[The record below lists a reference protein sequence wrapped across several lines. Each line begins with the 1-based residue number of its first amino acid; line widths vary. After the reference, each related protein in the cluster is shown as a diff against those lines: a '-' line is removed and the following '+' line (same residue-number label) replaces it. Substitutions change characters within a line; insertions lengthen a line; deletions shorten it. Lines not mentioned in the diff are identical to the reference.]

1 MHNTREV
8 VGSAKLQP
16 KEKTGPHFP
25 PHPQERMFENDTL
38 GKTAFFNEARKCWS
52 LILTMDMYTLYVE
65 IISMY

>member
-16 KEKTGPHFP
+16 KEKIGPHF
-25 PHPQERMFENDTL
+25 PQERMFENDTL
-38 GKTAFFNEARKCWS
+38 GKTPFFNEARKCWS
-52 LILTMDMYTLYVE
+52 LILTMDMYALYVE